1 MQMMR
6 LRFVLAR
13 EAIGTN
19 ARTGTH
25 PKAGPQG
32 IADAPDTFGLENEA
46 RTTKQ
51 VERRSHR
58 SARCVLQLSPEPFMK
73 IMLFAGL
80 ILVVLGIA
88 SLLVPIPHT
97 EKHGIKAGDVNI
109 GVETTQSER
118 VSPIISV
125 VLIAGGIA
133 LTVGGARMRS
143 STK

>member
-6 LRFVLAR
+6 VRFVLAR

-19 ARTGTH
+19 ERTGTPLRQDH
-25 PKAGPQG
+25 KASRKHRIPS
-32 IADAPDTFGLENEA
+32 DSKNEA
-46 RTTKQ
+46 GTTKQ

-58 SARCVLQLSPEPFMK
+58 STRCVLQLSPEPFMK

-143 STK
+143 SPK